1 MERAVD
7 VVHADRAYI
16 SAVRIKEGGGR
27 ASRYWVPFNY
37 GRTTYAWPL
46 GSRAVLAI
54 GGARGEI
61 AVYDL
66 AGGTTTM
73 RTEINSSASAFLSSD
88 EAWLYVYNSWT
99 LEIWSVDTLTRLTVY
114 DSIVTGPDGTIRLA
128 DGQLWANEAKLAPGE
143 DVWRLHI
150 HHDHHGFDAAVE
162 HTDGRL
168 LVVTYDDE
176 LHRPSGILIVDPA
189 AATAEWRPRSGLV
202 KRSSWIGRLFGSRAS
217 DPGLEEALRQ
227 RFAVAE
233 ECSTSG
239 RRRPTLDIKDP
250 QAEIIV
256 DRFITNRVELPDLS
270 AESVTACLDDM
281 AGKIER
287 QGLRSM
293 IRAEELDF
301 TFEVGGRTVR
311 EREFFDILVERRM
324 TQALPAL
331 RRLLTVYHAG
341 FEGGEGSQPRNEYL
355 REQPTGG
362 LAHAM
367 RALLLLDRGSTDI
380 FRTYIAKRDGEHEE
394 YATRTLYPE
403 FVARNGMTTEDDIRL
418 AVAVALNIT
427 WGGLH
432 GRVWHEHD
440 LIGIAKSRFGADR
453 FAAIVTDEVKAL
465 DLEPQWDVQ
474 DSQGGYYLGTLLDE
488 VPASDPF
495 GQDLRQALARLWPS
509 FADAITSHTGRQ

>member
-1 MERAVD
+1 MERTVD
-7 VVHADRAYI
+7 VVHADRAYT

-27 ASRYWVPFNY
+27 APRYWVPFNY
-37 GRTTYAWPL
+37 GRTKYAWPL
-46 GSRAVLAI
+46 GSGAVLAI
-54 GGARGEI
+54 GDRGEI

-66 AGGTTTM
+66 AGGTTTT
-73 RTEINSSASAFLSSD
+73 RAETNSTASAFLSSD
-88 EAWLYVYNSWT
+88 EARLYVYTSWT
-99 LEIWSVDTLTRLTVY
+99 LEIWAVDTLTRLVVY
-114 DSIVTGPDGTIRLA
+114 DSIVAGPDGTIRLA
-128 DGQLWANEAKLAPGE
+128 DGQLWLNEAKLAPGE

-150 HHDHHGFDAAVE
+150 HHDHHGYDAAIE

-189 AATAEWRPRSGLV
+189 TATAEWRPRSGLV
-202 KRSSWIGRLFGSRAS
+202 KRSSWIDRLFGSRAA
-217 DPGLEEALRQ
+217 DPGMEEALRQ

-233 ECSTSG
+233 ECSISG
-239 RRRPTLDIKDP
+239 RRRPTTDIKDP

-270 AESVTACLDDM
+270 AESVTAALDDM
-281 AGKIER
+281 AGRIER

-293 IRAEELDF
+293 MRVEELDF

-311 EREFFDILVERRM
+311 EREFFDTLVERRM
-324 TQALPAL
+324 TQVVPAL

-380 FRTYIAKRDGEHEE
+380 FRTYIAKRDGEHEQ
-394 YATRTLYPE
+394 YATETLYPE
-403 FVARNGMTTEDDIRL
+403 FVARNGMTTDDDIRL

-427 WGGLH
+427 WGGRH
-432 GRVWHEHD
+432 GGVWHDHD

-453 FAAIVTDEVKAL
+453 LAAIVTDEVKAL
-465 DLEPQWDVQ
+465 DLEPQWDFQ

-488 VPASDPF
+488 VPANDPF
-495 GQDLRQALARLWPS
+495 GQELRQALARLWPS